1 MKWLK
6 SFGGLAIQCNHL
18 IEARRP
24 DIAEVERENSKV
36 LITDRASHGD
46 TRVRM
51 KEIYKVAKYLKRGIK
66 NLWMAQKV
74 LVIPIA
80 VGFSDS
86 LMLGMDYCRKQFCWG
101 Q

>member
-24 DIAEVERENSKV
+24 DTAEVERENSKV

-46 TRVRM
+46 NRVRM
-51 KEIYKVAKYLKRGIK
+51 KE
-66 NLWMAQKV
+66 
-74 LVIPIA
+74 
-80 VGFSDS
+80 FTT
-86 LMLGMDYCRKQFCWG
+86 
-101 Q
+101 